1 VFNQLLRAANI
12 DRADCLVTNVFDM
25 KAEENDVRPWMRDP
39 AVYTPQLA
47 RLGAEIARYQPRVV
61 VPMGATALWAF
72 TEAENLGEV
81 RGTAFHSPFFSHGHT
96 APYERLLKLC
106 PIFHPAYVMRVWQM
120 FPTTVADL
128 VRAVA
133 LAEEPVDAPIR
144 YSAREVWIEPSLADL
159 ERFYAD
165 YLLPS
170 SLITIDIETMPK
182 ARQITCVGF
191 ASDAHRAIVVPFV
204 DGRKP
209 SRSYWPTVELE
220 REAWA
225 WVERMCALP
234 QPKLLQNGT
243 YDTFW
248 LWDRMGIRVV
258 NYRED
263 TRLLHHALY
272 PELPKD
278 LGFMAACYTRQQA
291 WKSWRTR
298 GQRPEKRD
306 E

>member
-1 VFNQLLRAANI
+1 
-12 DRADCLVTNVFDM
+12 
-25 KAEENDVRPWMRDP
+25 
-39 AVYTPQLA
+39 
-47 RLGAEIARYQPRVV
+47 
-61 VPMGATALWAF
+61 MGATALWAF
-72 TEAENLGEV
+72 TGAENLSEV
-81 RGTAFHSPFFSHGHT
+81 RGTAFLSADASEGGPFSRS
-96 APYERLLKLC
+96 YKLC

-120 FPTTVADL
+120 FQTTVADL
-128 VRAVA
+128 VRAA
-133 LAEEPVDAPIR
+133 TLAEEPADAPIR
-144 YSAREVWIEPSLADL
+144 YSKREVWVEPCLADL
-159 ERFYAD
+159 DAFANN
-165 YLLPS
+165 YLYKAEI
-170 SLITIDIETMPK
+170 ITIDIETMPK

-191 ASDAHRAIVVPFV
+191 AADAHRAIVVPFV

-209 SRSYWPTVELE
+209 SRSYWPTVEAE
-220 REAWA
+220 MQAWG

-234 QPKLLQNGT
+234 QPKLMQNGT

-248 LWDRMGIRVV
+248 LWDRMGIATR
-258 NYRED
+258 NYCED

-291 WKSWRTR
+291 WKSWRGR